1 VNLRDLLEDASE
13 GLPGIAAATAADG
26 STSWSRGGRPFA
38 VVSADGTVAEFALDQ
53 AVADAAIRTP
63 DTAPSPR
70 GAGWVAFSPAE
81 LDDHAADRAE
91 AWFLAGHRRL
101 EPQN

>member
-1 VNLRDLLEDASE
+1 VNLRDLLEDAAQ
-13 GLPGIAAATAADG
+13 GLPGIEATTAPDG
-26 STSWSRGGRPFA
+26 STGWSRGGRLFA
-38 VVSADGTVAEFALDQ
+38 RVSRDGSVAEFALDQ

-70 GAGWVAFSPAE
+70 GAGWVAFSPPE

-91 AWFLAGHRRL
+91 AWFLSGHRRL
-101 EPQN
+101 EPRN